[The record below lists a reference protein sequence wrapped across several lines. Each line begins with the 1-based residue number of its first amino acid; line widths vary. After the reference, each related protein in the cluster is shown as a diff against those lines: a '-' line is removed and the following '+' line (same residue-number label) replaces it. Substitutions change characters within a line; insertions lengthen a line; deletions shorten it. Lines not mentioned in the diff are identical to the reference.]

1 MEDTR
6 EDDLSVDQSDGM
18 SPCFDAELR
27 AHIAEANDE
36 LPMPNDNNSE
46 DSSSSH
52 EEDD

>member
-27 AHIAEANDE
+27 AQIARANDE
-36 LPMPNDNNSE
+36 LPRPNDNNSE
-46 DSSSSH
+46 DSSSH